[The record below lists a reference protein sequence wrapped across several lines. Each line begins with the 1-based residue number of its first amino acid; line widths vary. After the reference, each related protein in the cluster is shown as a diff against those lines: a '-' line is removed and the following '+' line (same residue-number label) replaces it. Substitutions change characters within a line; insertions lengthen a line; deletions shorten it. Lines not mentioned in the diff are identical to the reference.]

1 MVRSLIDTWRH
12 EGYLPDCRMSLCKG
26 FTQGGSNADIVLV
39 DAYLKNITGV
49 NWDDAY
55 DAIKT
60 DALVEPNLWS
70 VQGRGGLDSWNR
82 LGVSGDLDWS
92 E

>member
-1 MVRSLIDTWRH
+1 
-12 EGYLPDCRMSLCKG
+12 MSLCKG
-26 FTQGGSNADIVLV
+26 FTQGGSNADVVLV

-55 DAIKT
+55 NAIMT

-82 LGVSGDLDWS
+82 LGVSSEWNWS